1 MFLQDSKEGRKREHI
16 NNICARERK
25 GPEGK
30 LVRVSIRGKKEG
42 KKTPREKTPMGKI
55 QTGAGKGAAGKKP
68 VCLFVI
74 TAVHPDSLY
83 FQIEQ
88 NSLFTH
94 QWQAGRKKR
103 NRKRTCHTQPRR

>member
-42 KKTPREKTPMGKI
+42 KKTEK
-55 QTGAGKGAAGKKP
+55 KGDKKGKKRMERKTKENSKNS
-68 VCLFVI
+68 VYKAFF
-74 TAVHPDSLY
+74 LY
-83 FQIEQ
+83 
-88 NSLFTH
+88 L
-94 QWQAGRKKR
+94 
-103 NRKRTCHTQPRR
+103 

>member
-1 MFLQDSKEGRKREHI
+1 MPPREVGAGSKQARKQKRVSKAGAGAQKRQGMPQGKNTNRKNTNRCRKR
-16 NNICARERK
+16 
-25 GPEGK
+25 GG
-30 LVRVSIRGKKEG
+30 
-42 KKTPREKTPMGKI
+42 
-55 QTGAGKGAAGKKP
+55 GKKP
-68 VCLFVI
+68 ICLFVI

-103 NRKRTCHTQPRR
+103 NGKRPSYTQPRR